1 MPHPDDIYD
10 PARSLLDANASSG
23 MTRPDASPTESGSTE
38 SGPTESGPASEVT
51 GQGAGQPRILVLANQ
66 KGGVGKTTTAINL
79 GTALAAVGERVL
91 LVDLDPQGN
100 ASTGLGIDRQD
111 RKVST
116 YDVLIG
122 AAVIENAIVPTKVPG
137 LDIVP
142 STMDLLGAELELA
155 SVPRR
160 SHRLRDAL
168 RRMPKA
174 GKPRFDTEK
183 ETALTSR
190 PYSYIL
196 VDCPP
201 SLNLLTIN
209 AMTAADA
216 VLVPLQC
223 EFFALEG
230 LSQLLRT
237 VERVRSSLN
246 PRLEIQGVVLTMFDQ
261 RNKLSGQV
269 ASDVRQHLG
278 DKVYRTVIP
287 RNVRISE
294 APSYGKPALVYDHRC
309 AGSKAYMKL
318 ASELIH
324 RERALRRPAA

>member
-1 MPHPDDIYD
+1 MQISDATINPVATTT
-10 PARSLLDANASSG
+10 PAPAPVRIEPSLP
-23 MTRPDASPTESGSTE
+23 R
-38 SGPTESGPASEVT
+38 
-51 GQGAGQPRILVLANQ
+51 PRILVLANQ

-91 LVDLDPQGN
+91 IVDLDPQGN
-100 ASTGLGIDRQD
+100 ASTGLGIGRAE
-111 RKVST
+111 RKVSA

-122 AAVIENAIVPTKVPG
+122 SALIEDAVVPTKVPG

-168 RRMPKA
+168 ARMPRS
-174 GKPRFDTEK
+174 GVVREDSEK
-183 ETALTSR
+183 EREMTKR
-190 PYSYIL
+190 PYTYLLI
-196 VDCPP
+196 DCPP

-216 VLVPLQC
+216 ILVPLQC

-237 VERVRSSLN
+237 VERVKTSLN

-261 RNKLSGQV
+261 RNKLSDQV

-287 RNVRISE
+287 RNVRLSE

-318 ASELIH
+318 ASELIR
-324 RERALRRPAA
+324 RERILRQTAA

>member
-1 MPHPDDIYD
+1 MQI
-10 PARSLLDANASSG
+10 SDANTDPVNA
-23 MTRPDASPTESGSTE
+23 TTIT
-38 SGPTESGPASEVT
+38 PAPVVAPKRIEPSLPR
-51 GQGAGQPRILVLANQ
+51 PRILVLANQ

-91 LVDLDPQGN
+91 IVDLDPQGN
-100 ASTGLGIDRQD
+100 ASTGLGIGRAD
-111 RKVST
+111 RKVSA

-122 AAVIENAIVPTKVPG
+122 SALIEDAVVPTQVPG

-168 RRMPKA
+168 ARMPRS
-174 GKPRFDTEK
+174 GVVRDTSDK
-183 ETALTSR
+183 EREMTKR
-190 PYSYIL
+190 PYTYLLI
-196 VDCPP
+196 DCPP

-216 VLVPLQC
+216 ILVPLQC

-237 VERVRSSLN
+237 VERVKTSLN

-261 RNKLSGQV
+261 RNKLSDQV

-287 RNVRISE
+287 RNVRLSE

-318 ASELIH
+318 ASELIR
-324 RERALRRPAA
+324 RERTLRQTAA

>member
-1 MPHPDDIYD
+1 MQIPDSSADLTSIG
-10 PARSLLDANASSG
+10 AQDA
-23 MTRPDASPTESGSTE
+23 PTGNVLTQPE
-38 SGPTESGPASEVT
+38 GPR
-51 GQGAGQPRILVLANQ
+51 PRILVLANQ

-91 LVDLDPQGN
+91 IVDLDPQGN
-100 ASTGLGIDRQD
+100 ASTGLGIGRAE
-111 RKVST
+111 RKVSA

-122 AAVIENAIVPTKVPG
+122 SALIEDAVVPTKVPG

-168 RRMPKA
+168 ARMPRSGKA
-174 GKPRFDTEK
+174 RTGSEK
-183 ETALTSR
+183 EAAMTVR
-190 PYSYIL
+190 PYTYLLI
-196 VDCPP
+196 DCPP

-237 VERVRSSLN
+237 VERVKSSLN
-246 PRLEIQGVVLTMFDQ
+246 PRLEIQGVVLTMYDQ
-261 RNKLSGQV
+261 RNKLSDQV
-269 ASDVRQHLG
+269 ALDVRQHLG

-318 ASELIH
+318 ASELIQ

>member
-1 MPHPDDIYD
+1 MDQMENPAPESD
-10 PARSLLDANASSG
+10 PIAKALTAATGNETPR
-23 MTRPDASPTESGSTE
+23 
-38 SGPTESGPASEVT
+38 PAST
-51 GQGAGQPRILVLANQ
+51 TSGLLAPSTDRPRILVVANQ

-91 LVDLDPQGN
+91 IVDLDPQGN
-100 ASTGLGIDRQD
+100 ASTGLGIGRAE
-111 RKVST
+111 RKVSA

-122 AAVIENAIVPTKVPG
+122 AALIEDAVVPTKVPG

-168 RRMPKA
+168 ARMPRN
-174 GKPRFDTEK
+174 GKQR
-183 ETALTSR
+183 ETSEAEAQMTMRS
-190 PYSYIL
+190 YSYLLI
-196 VDCPP
+196 DCPP

-216 VLVPLQC
+216 ILVPLQC

-237 VERVRSSLN
+237 VERVKTSLN
-246 PRLEIQGVVLTMFDQ
+246 PRLEIQGIVLTMFDQ
-261 RNKLSGQV
+261 RNKLSDQV
-269 ASDVRQHLG
+269 ASDVRTHLG

-318 ASELIH
+318 AAEMIQ
-324 RERALRRPAA
+324 RERALRRTAA

>member
-1 MPHPDDIYD
+1 MEHTDKTRLDDAARTAKSVPSPQGTTGPDRLAV
-10 PARSLLDANASSG
+10 P
-23 MTRPDASPTESGSTE
+23 STDR
-38 SGPTESGPASEVT
+38 
-51 GQGAGQPRILVLANQ
+51 PRILVVANQ

-91 LVDLDPQGN
+91 IVDLDPQGN
-100 ASTGLGIDRQD
+100 ASTGLGITTAE
-111 RKVST
+111 RKVSA

-122 AAVIENAIVPTKVPG
+122 AALIEDAVVPTKVPG

-155 SVPRR
+155 TVQRR

-168 RRMPKA
+168 ARMPRNGKLRETSDAEKA
-174 GKPRFDTEK
+174 M
-183 ETALTSR
+183 TARS
-190 PYSYIL
+190 YSYLLI
-196 VDCPP
+196 DCPP

-216 VLVPLQC
+216 ILVPLQC

-237 VERVRSSLN
+237 VERVKTSLN
-246 PRLEIQGVVLTMFDQ
+246 PRLEIQGIVLTMFDQ
-261 RNKLSGQV
+261 RNKLSDQV
-269 ASDVRQHLG
+269 ASDVRTHLG

-318 ASELIH
+318 AAEMIQ
-324 RERALRRPAA
+324 RERAIRRPAA

>member
-1 MPHPDDIYD
+1 MEQIDIHQGSAT
-10 PARSLLDANASSG
+10 PVSGGSAAGLLA
-23 MTRPDASPTESGSTE
+23 PSTDR
-38 SGPTESGPASEVT
+38 
-51 GQGAGQPRILVLANQ
+51 PRILVVANQ

-91 LVDLDPQGN
+91 IVDLDPQGN
-100 ASTGLGIDRQD
+100 ASTGLGIGRAE
-111 RKVST
+111 RKVSA

-122 AAVIENAIVPTKVPG
+122 AALIEDAVVPTKVPG

-168 RRMPKA
+168 ARMPRH
-174 GKPRFDTEK
+174 GKKRETSETE
-183 ETALTSR
+183 AQLTTR
-190 PYSYIL
+190 PYSYLLI
-196 VDCPP
+196 DCPP

-216 VLVPLQC
+216 ILVPLQC

-237 VERVRSSLN
+237 VERVKTSLN
-246 PRLEIQGVVLTMFDQ
+246 PRLEIQGIVLTMFDQ
-261 RNKLSGQV
+261 RNKLSDQV
-269 ASDVRQHLG
+269 ASDVRSHLG

-318 ASELIH
+318 AAEMIQ
-324 RERALRRPAA
+324 RERALRRNAA